1 MEFKT
6 TEQAAAHLR
15 LKPKTLHN
23 WRSQGRGPSFVKL
36 GARVFYPTQDLEA
49 FVAANRHELGTGTSV
64 AA

>member
-6 TEQAAAHLR
+6 TEQAAAHLA

-23 WRSQGRGPSFVKL
+23 WRAQGRGPAFVKL
-36 GARVFYPTQDLEA
+36 GGRVLYPIRDLEA
-49 FVAANRHELGTGTSV
+49 FVAANRHEPQ